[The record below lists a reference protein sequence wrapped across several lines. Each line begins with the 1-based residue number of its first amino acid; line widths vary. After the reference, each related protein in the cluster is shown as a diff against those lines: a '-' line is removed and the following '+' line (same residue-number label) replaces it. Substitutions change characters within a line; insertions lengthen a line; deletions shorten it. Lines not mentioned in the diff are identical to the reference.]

1 MKALY
6 FPHDCNAHEDM
17 RIIELRMDYGW
28 EAYGVF
34 WAILEVMRLAH
45 NYTIPNNAKT
55 LAFKFQLD
63 YNKLESIINRC
74 LELNLLTEEDNML
87 YCKELNERMEAVDK
101 RSDAARKAAAMRWGN
116 ADAMRTHSEGNALNK
131 SKVNK
136 SKVNKTISKDTNRMF
151 KADALYKFENFKK
164 YFIDSKYQN
173 ADLEYYHECVK
184 NWADSKGIKKKDW
197 AATARNFML
206 RDLKEGKL
214 KTSNKIISNEQYE
227 YEQWLNASR

>member
-34 WAILEVMRLAH
+34 WAILEVMRLAD

-63 YNKLESIINRC
+63 HNKLESIINRC
-74 LELNLLTEEDNML
+74 LELKLLTEVDNML
-87 YCKELNERMEAVDK
+87 HCKELNERMSAVES
-101 RSDAARKAAAMRWGN
+101 RSASAKKAAQKRWSN
-116 ADAMRTHSEGNALNK
+116 ADAMRTHSEGNAINK
-131 SKVNK
+131 IKEK
-136 SKVNKTISKDTNRMF
+136 KIKEKETISKNTNRMF
-151 KADALYKFENFKK
+151 KNDDLYLFINFKK
-164 YFIDSKYQN
+164 QFLNTKYEN

-206 RDLKEGKL
+206 RDLKDGKL
-214 KTSNKIISNEQYE
+214 KTINKIISNEQYE
-227 YEQWLNASR
+227 YQQWLKSD

>member
-17 RIIELRMDYGW
+17 RIIELRMDYGF

-34 WAILEVMRLAH
+34 WAILEVMRLAD
-45 NYTIPNNAKT
+45 NYSIPNNAKT

-63 YNKLESIINRC
+63 HNKLESIINRC

-101 RSDAARKAAAMRWGN
+101 RSDAARKAAAMRWSN

-131 SKVNK
+131 RKEKK

-164 YFIDSKYQN
+164 YFIDSKYKN

>member
-34 WAILEVMRLAH
+34 WAILEVMRLAD

-55 LAFKFQLD
+55 LAFKFHLEHT
-63 YNKLESIINRC
+63 KLQSIIDRC
-74 LELNLLTEEDNML
+74 LELKLLTEVDNML
-87 YCKELNERMEAVDK
+87 HCKELNERMSAVES
-101 RSDAARKAAAMRWGN
+101 RSASAKKAAQKRWSN
-116 ADAMRTHSEGNALNK
+116 ADAMRTHSEGNAINK
-131 SKVNK
+131 IKEK
-136 SKVNKTISKDTNRMF
+136 KIKEKETISKNTNRMF
-151 KADALYKFENFKK
+151 KNDDLYLFINFKK
-164 YFIDSKYQN
+164 QFLNTKYEN

-206 RDLKEGKL
+206 RDLKDGKL
-214 KTSNKIISNEQYE
+214 KTINKIISNEQYE
-227 YEQWLNASR
+227 YQQWLKSD